1 MRHSNFGLIASN
13 GLRMLVSNRV
23 DFDVNRNLMIAS
35 VVIIL
40 GVGMETSGI
49 AIPIGDYTLP
59 GMATSTLV
67 GIVMNLILPRPA
79 EEGAAASE

>member
-1 MRHSNFGLIASN
+1 MFVTNK
-13 GLRMLVSNRV
+13 V
-23 DFDVNRNLMIAS
+23 DFGANRNLMIAS

-49 AIPIGDYTLP
+49 SIPIGQYALL

-67 GIVMNLILPRPA
+67 GIIMNLVLPMPPA
-79 EEGAAASE
+79 KKPAHSEATQDGPTAPQS

>member
-1 MRHSNFGLIASN
+1 
-13 GLRMLVSNRV
+13 
-23 DFDVNRNLMIAS
+23 MIAS

-49 AIPIGDYTLP
+49 AIPLGDYTLP

-67 GIVMNLILPRPA
+67 GIILNLVLPQEKKDEVRA
-79 EEGAAASE
+79 